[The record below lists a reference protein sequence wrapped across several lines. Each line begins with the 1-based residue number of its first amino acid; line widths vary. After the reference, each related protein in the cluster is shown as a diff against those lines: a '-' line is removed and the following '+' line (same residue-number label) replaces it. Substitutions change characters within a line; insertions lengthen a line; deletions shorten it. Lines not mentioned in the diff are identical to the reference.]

1 MASVSVGD
9 IVLCTQIVCR
19 LLAAAT
25 SGRKDATRDIRELDS
40 VLLSLNLSLAQ
51 LCKAAAVIS
60 SRNNSLDPDAAH
72 IQQDLGLMVGSC
84 RQTLEDL
91 ERTTLKYRD
100 ILRLSTPS
108 RDAGSFHT
116 SPQFW
121 FKLQWR
127 RVMWDFKGESL
138 TRYRKKLKTHI
149 EAINL
154 MLNTCIWWAFPHDDT
169 IRRYLLNR
177 PRTTTHRIEI
187 ASRLQDQRLE
197 ELLHQTH
204 RLNNRVSTLTCDT
217 RPHVVGAFH
226 DVLENR
232 SSYPPFPATSR
243 WRWSTL
249 DLGNT
254 CTQNPRMIKWC
265 CFVKSSSILCPR
277 SHLRSHAQRPAM
289 NTNQTTCVYL

>member
-25 SGRKDATRDIRELDS
+25 TGRKDATRDIRELDS

-138 TRYRKKLKTHI
+138 TRYRKKLETHI

-154 MLNTCIWWAFPHDDT
+154 MLNTCIW
-169 IRRYLLNR
+169 
-177 PRTTTHRIEI
+177 
-187 ASRLQDQRLE
+187 
-197 ELLHQTH
+197 
-204 RLNNRVSTLTCDT
+204 
-217 RPHVVGAFH
+217 
-226 DVLENR
+226 
-232 SSYPPFPATSR
+232 
-243 WRWSTL
+243 
-249 DLGNT
+249 
-254 CTQNPRMIKWC
+254 
-265 CFVKSSSILCPR
+265 
-277 SHLRSHAQRPAM
+277 
-289 NTNQTTCVYL
+289 